1 MSVRKAVIPAAG
13 LGTRML
19 PATKS
24 QPKEMLPVVDK
35 PAIQYVVEEAAAA
48 GIEDVLVVISRGKE
62 SLQDHFDRTTELE
75 DALEGKGK
83 TAELDAVRRISDL
96 AQIHFVRQHEPLGL
110 GHAVSV
116 ARNHIGDESFAV
128 LLPDDIIE
136 HPTGLQAMI
145 AAHEERQATV
155 IALVEVTLQQIA
167 SLGAVDPEQVDER
180 LYRVRRI
187 VEKPAPED
195 APSNLAVIGR
205 YVFTPQIFDAL
216 DRTTPGVGG
225 EIQLTDAIAIL
236 NETQPV
242 FGWRLAERRFDTG
255 KKLDYL
261 ETIVEV
267 ALQHPEVSGPFRDY
281 LAEVAKREGL
291 V

>member
-75 DALEGKGK
+75 EALEGKGK
-83 TAELDAVRRISDL
+83 TAELEAVRRISDL
-96 AQIHFVRQHEPLGL
+96 AQVHFVRQHEPLGL
-110 GHAVSV
+110 GHAVGV
-116 ARNHIGDESFAV
+116 ARNHVGDEPFAV

-145 AAHEERQATV
+145 AAHEERQASV

-242 FGWRLAERRFDTG
+242 YGWRLAERRFDTG

-261 ETIVEV
+261 QTIVEV
-267 ALQHPEVSGPFRDY
+267 ALEHPEVSGPFRDY